1 MRCLF
6 YKEFTIH
13 TTEREILADKDVVLI
28 VEDSPAIG
36 MLLKNYLEKLGYTQI
51 HTCDNGTAAIST
63 FTELVSEGK
72 QPIVLLDFMLPDMDA
87 RSILTQ
93 MLEVKPDVRVILET
107 ATEKDDAGIKE
118 LIRLGVYQ
126 YLEKPIRFENLQ
138 SIFET
143 IEKEQ
148 DFYLK
153 ESEQQQKQEERN
165 EKQKFNEQID
175 FILKSAHQI
184 TLNKIAGILDT
195 DVDSIADH
203 LQQLEN
209 DGKITRTEDK
219 KEIACNQCDS
229 VRTSQTFYCPSCKSS
244 NFKLGKLI
252 EHYDCGNITEEST
265 YEDDHCPN
273 CKKEIKALGVDY
285 RVMKNHYICN
295 NCKEFFP
302 EISVEYLCLK
312 CENKFALEDARWKS
326 STNYKVTSM

>member
-13 TTEREILADKDVVLI
+13 TIEREILAEKDAVLI

-51 HTCDNGTAAIST
+51 HTCDNGNTAIST
-63 FTELVSEGK
+63 FTELVSQGK

-153 ESEQQQKQEERN
+153 ESEQQQIQEERN
-165 EKQKFNEQID
+165 EEQKFNEQID

-195 DVDSIADH
+195 DVDSVTEH

-209 DGKITRTEDK
+209 DGKVTRTEDK

-229 VRTSQTFYCPSCKSS
+229 VRTSQIFYCPSCKSS

-273 CKKEIKALGVDY
+273 CKKESKALGVD
-285 RVMKNHYICN
+285 
-295 NCKEFFP
+295 
-302 EISVEYLCLK
+302 
-312 CENKFALEDARWKS
+312 
-326 STNYKVTSM
+326 